1 MPEITA
7 RGVRFHVQT
16 LDPVASAPRPEGP
29 DAPDAPVVVFVHGLA
44 VDNLSSFYYRLAG
57 PVAAAGARAVLYDQ
71 RGHGLSE
78 RPPSGYG
85 PDDAVA
91 DLFGVLDGLGIGRPV
106 HLVSNSFGGVV
117 ALNAALTRP
126 DRVAG
131 LVMVESYG
139 PAERPGVWTEPLL
152 NTMNRAALILE
163 YERLAAQFAAIGWR
177 KRSRQMAVADALI
190 NHTSLLADLAAAE
203 PVGPAGLA
211 TLRAPVLAVYGE
223 HSDILTAGRLL
234 AAHVPDCELHV
245 LPGHAHTVLSD
256 GTSDLLALML
266 PWLARRA
273 SEGTSDSGSCAQA
286 RSCAE
291 ARGAA
296 PETGPCAQACGPG
309 PDPGSRA
316 GAREPI
322 CAGGA
327 R

>member
-16 LDPVASAPRPEGP
+16 LDPVGGP
-29 DAPDAPVVVFVHGLA
+29 SPSEPGGTDAPVVVFVHGLV
-44 VDNLSSFYYRLAG
+44 VDNLASFYYRLAG

-78 RPPSGYG
+78 RPPTGYG
-85 PDDAVA
+85 TDDAVA
-91 DLFGVLDGLGIGRPV
+91 DLFGVLDGLGVERPV

-117 ALNAALTRP
+117 ALNAALARP

-139 PAERPGVWTEPLL
+139 PAERADVWSEAML
-152 NTMNRAALILE
+152 NSLARAALVLE

-177 KRSRQMAVADALI
+177 KRSRQMAVADALV
-190 NHTSLLADLAAAE
+190 NRTSLLADIAAAQ
-203 PVGPAGLA
+203 PVRPGDLA
-211 TLRAPVLAVYGE
+211 RVRCPVLAVYGE
-223 HSDILTAGRLL
+223 HSDIRAAGRLL
-234 AAHVPDCELHV
+234 ATHVPDCELHV

-256 GTSDLLALML
+256 GTADLLALML
-266 PWLARRA
+266 PWL
-273 SEGTSDSGSCAQA
+273 SLGTSAPEEASDSGP
-286 RSCAE
+286 RPD

-296 PETGPCAQACGPG
+296 PETGSRAQARGAE

-322 CAGGA
+322 YAGSA